1 MTGLAEA
8 GKVTAALAGGVLTAD
23 TINHPCHTRT
33 VSM

>member
-8 GKVTAALAGGVLTAD
+8 GKVTVAMADGVLTARRD
-23 TINHPCHTRT
+23 HPCHTRT